1 MVEAT
6 LYSIKNNLL
15 EDKESYRRQPAQK
28 RLRIGTK
35 SGPKYKTNPY
45 WKKIINLME
54 NIGYNRKK
62 S

>member
-1 MVEAT
+1 MV
-6 LYSIKNNLL
+6 YIKPIM
-15 EDKESYRRQPAQK
+15 DYESFYRQIHIK

-35 SGPKYKTNPY
+35 YGPKYKTNPY
-45 WKKIINLME
+45 WKKIINLMG